1 MKKIIA
7 YVLAILTLSLFLGAC
22 AGKDEK
28 SIDEIK
34 IVSTIFPA
42 YDWVREILG
51 EETDGVDLSLLVK
64 NGVDLHSYQ
73 PSAEDIVTISNCD
86 VFLYVG
92 GESDDDWVQDAL
104 AVSGKEDRVE
114 IDLLQVLGDDAEAD
128 EHVWLSLENAK
139 ILCAHIEEKLSK
151 LRLKQAEVYADN
163 LTAYM
168 EKLNALD
175 EQYRQV
181 VEEAP
186 RETLV
191 FGDRFPFQ
199 YLFDDY
205 GIECHAA
212 FTGCSAETEVSFDT
226 VISLAQ
232 RIDALHLSYVLVS
245 ETSDQTLAQ
254 TIIQNTTDKNQ
265 KILVLDSMQSVT
277 EEQIDAG
284 VTYVSIMED
293 NLDVLSSAL
302 Q

>member
-7 YVLAILTLSLFLGAC
+7 YVLALLTLLLSLGAC
-22 AGKDEK
+22 GGRDEK
-28 SIDEIK
+28 STDEIK
-34 IVSTIFPA
+34 IVTTIFPA

-51 EETDGVDLSLLVK
+51 EETEGVDLSLLVK

-73 PSAEDIVTISNCD
+73 PSAEDIVAISDCD

-92 GESDDDWVQDAL
+92 GESDAWLQDAL
-104 AVSGKEDRVE
+104 AASGKEDRVE

-139 ILCAHIEEKLSK
+139 ILCAHMEEALAA
-151 LRLKQAEVYADN
+151 LRPEQSEAYAAN

-168 EKLNALD
+168 EKLDALD
-175 EQYRQV
+175 GKYRQTA
-181 VEEAP
+181 EEAS
-186 RETLV
+186 RDTLV
-191 FGDRFPFQ
+191 FGDRFPFR

-205 GIECHAA
+205 GIACHAA
-212 FTGCSAETEVSFDT
+212 FTGCSAEAEVSFDT

-232 RIDALHLSYVLVS
+232 KIDALQLPYVLVS

-254 TIIQNTTDKNQ
+254 TIIQNTAEKNQ

-284 VTYVSIMED
+284 VTYFSVMED
-293 NLDVLSSAL
+293 NLDVLCSAL

>member
-7 YVLAILTLSLFLGAC
+7 YVLALFILALSLGSC
-22 AGKDEK
+22 SSTDKK
-28 SIDEIK
+28 SSDEIK

-51 EETDGVDLSLLVK
+51 EETDGVALSLLVK

-73 PSAEDIVTISNCD
+73 PSAEDIVTISDCD

-92 GESDDDWVQDAL
+92 GESDAWVQDAL
-104 AVSGKEDRVE
+104 SASGKEDRVE
-114 IDLLQVLGDDAEAD
+114 IDLLEVLEDDPEMD
-128 EHVWLSLENAK
+128 EHVWLSLENAE
-139 ILCAHIEEKLSK
+139 ILCTHIEEKLA
-151 LRLKQAEVYADN
+151 LLCPEQAGTYAAN

-168 EKLNALD
+168 EKLHALD
-175 EQYRQV
+175 EQYRQM

-186 RETLV
+186 RDTLV
-191 FGDRFPFQ
+191 FGDRFPFR

-212 FTGCSAETEVSFDT
+212 FTGCSAEAEVSFDT

-232 RIDALHLSYVLVS
+232 KIDALQLPYVLVS

-254 TIIQNTTDKNQ
+254 TIIQSTKEKNQ

-277 EEQIDAG
+277 EEQIDTG
-284 VTYVSIMED
+284 VTYFSVMEE
-293 NLDVLSSAL
+293 NLDVLGSAL